1 MKKCVCLICLL
12 ISLSACKERGRTESQ
27 LLAERDSLMNLNDQQ
42 RKVLDDMTLAVVEFT
57 NILDTINMQEKI
69 LFATH
74 DIEGHRYSR
83 RQIVENLRTFENI
96 LQEKRMRIH
105 YLDSLMDKGDERVK
119 RLSSL
124 VRYLNEEL
132 DKKDITIKRLQN
144 EIRSKNFNI
153 NALNERIATISSD
166 MEQLSDSLSAVTER
180 SSDMQST
187 IDRQNEELYT
197 IYYVIGTKKELK
209 AKGVLVGG
217 RLFKSGSV
225 NPSALSVA
233 HKADYRELES
243 IPIEGGKP
251 NILTDMPEGSYKLT
265 KISDKKYRLEI
276 VDKKQFWKVSKL
288 LVIQVR

>member
-1 MKKCVCLICLL
+1 MGELPFFKGIRLRIVAYTSVCVGVVAITGNLFIYQYLSDI
-12 ISLSACKERGRTESQ
+12 ISYKTQ
-27 LLAERDSLMNLNDQQ
+27 TIQQ
-42 RKVLDDMTLAVVEFT
+42 T
-57 NILDTINMQEKI
+57 N
-69 LFATH
+69 
-74 DIEGHRYSR
+74 
-83 RQIVENLRTFENI
+83 
-96 LQEKRMRIH
+96 
-105 YLDSLMDKGDERVK
+105 MDFIAAQ
-119 RLSSL
+119 
-124 VRYLNEEL
+124 LNEEL
-132 DKKDITIKRLQN
+132 DKKDITIKQLQN

-166 MEQLSDSLSAVTER
+166 MEQLSDSLSAVTEM

-265 KISDKKYRLEI
+265 KISDKKYQLEI